1 VEFDKCVEMFSNI
14 NEPLTTSPGLRYYC
28 VTRRPS
34 FMHCARPLGNQSSR
48 CSRKWRV
55 FRYPELCETI
65 CYTIFSND
73 KVPTDVYCNTGVGR
87 GQCIA
92 ALAHPSCTGLVLEGI
107 AGPPFPMYLPYC
119 TIPRTLL
126 LYALLMRSQSLY
138 FVCSSPQLAQRVLGC
153 FFISLH
159 TYVGVGYVPILRH
172 SKPAHTTLRRDHWH
186 PREGNFLGTR
196 PMAAVR
202 VETCFFFFTH
212 RLHCH
217 IRPKHSFS

>member
-1 VEFDKCVEMFSNI
+1 MLLDEGRIVEFDKCVEMFSNI

-92 ALAHPSCTGLVLEGI
+92 ALAHPSCTGLVLPSPKESPGRLSRCISPI
-107 AGPPFPMYLPYC
+107 AQFRERCCYTHSSCAVKVC
-119 TIPRTLL
+119 T
-126 LYALLMRSQSLY
+126 LY
-138 FVCSSPQLAQRVLGC
+138 VL
-153 FFISLH
+153 
-159 TYVGVGYVPILRH
+159 
-172 SKPAHTTLRRDHWH
+172 H
-186 PREGNFLGTR
+186 PN
-196 PMAAVR
+196 
-202 VETCFFFFTH
+202 
-212 RLHCH
+212 
-217 IRPKHSFS
+217 